1 MTSVTAQLVRSWEK
15 GSCRLQG
22 WLGGGREQNGQWGSD
37 TGGEERGHLKSQE
50 VREGA
55 DLRQVRGQ
63 KARCFP
69 PCLHQS
75 LQPRACKF
83 TSLHVFLA
91 YVQSFAK
98 SLQLWFMSC
107 QHVLLSPLLFL
118 PHWPRASSSLPWT
131 TYWDSLLPCFPSSNL
146 FLTQQPE
153 IQFLV
158 FIKVTQRHSLKKTHP
173 PRKLIMR
180 NSRLLS
186 LFSHNSH
193 FPEVTTFNSFGSF
206 HHP

>member
-1 MTSVTAQLVRSWEK
+1 MLFSTLPAPVSPAT
-15 GSCRLQG
+15 CLQI
-22 WLGGGREQNGQWGSD
+22 
-37 TGGEERGHLKSQE
+37 
-50 VREGA
+50 A
-55 DLRQVRGQ
+55 F
-63 KARCFP
+63 A
-69 PCLHQS
+69 
-75 LQPRACKF
+75 
-83 TSLHVFLA
+83 SLHVFLA

-98 SLQLWFMSC
+98 SCGLCLSLQLCFMSC
-107 QHVLLSPLLFL
+107 QHIPLSPLLFL

-131 TYWDSLLPCFPSSNL
+131 TCWVSLLPCFLSSNL
-146 FLTQQPE
+146 FFTQQPE

-158 FIKVTQRHSLKKTHP
+158 FIKVTQRRSLKKTNP

-180 NSRLLS
+180 NSGLLS